1 MKKIAI
7 AVAIVAAVG
16 VGGVTYANSVATK
29 KARIVLDNQLVVM
42 GADSD
47 ATFTYADVS
56 ASVISKSLTISDMN
70 VISDEGE
77 KIVNIASVVVKGY
90 DPDKIAPRSS
100 IDIQGLK
107 LSKELVAQ
115 MPEEM
120 NSMLAL
126 ASYDFHSALDY
137 DEKSGHSDVVFNVV
151 AQDLVSFDLAMGLAN
166 STPLVNAS
174 YAAQQQASEKAL
186 SEEELMQ
193 QQLVIMQAMEQ
204 LEPRSIN
211 MTLNNQGKLKALV
224 ESELS
229 KNGMNVEQ
237 MQMMVEQE
245 LQQAPVNPDIAKEII
260 RFVKGLNSLSISAKL
275 PEGKTMEQ
283 ITEEFMMLMGEPEKI
298 VKLINLEVK
307 GS

>member
-16 VGGVTYANSVATK
+16 IGGVTYANSVATK

-166 STPLVNAS
+166 STPLVNDS

-211 MTLNNQGKLKALV
+211 MTLNNQG
-224 ESELS
+224 
-229 KNGMNVEQ
+229 NN
-237 MQMMVEQE
+237 
-245 LQQAPVNPDIAKEII
+245 QAH
-260 RFVKGLNSLSISAKL
+260 
-275 PEGKTMEQ
+275 
-283 ITEEFMMLMGEPEKI
+283 
-298 VKLINLEVK
+298 
-307 GS
+307 